1 MKYRSDT
8 EIVLNKLSF
17 KISPGEKIGIVGRT
31 GAGKSSLSV
40 CISRLVELYGGSIE
54 IDGIPINE
62 LKLKDLRKA
71 ITTIPQDPTLFT
83 GTVRMNLDPAF
94 QSSDERMI
102 ELLEKAGLDEIIGRG
117 GLDFEVSE
125 GGQNLSSGEK
135 QLICICR
142 AILRKSKFVILDEA
156 TASIDVVAEKKIQEL
171 IEVEFKECTMLVIA
185 HRLNTIMRSDRIL
198 VLSFGEVL
206 EFDSPQV
213 LRANPDSELNKM
225 LQNGR
230 ESDLIK

>member
-8 EIVLNKLSF
+8 ELVLNKLSF

-40 CISRLVELYGGSIE
+40 CISRIVELYGGSIE

-102 ELLEKAGLDEIIGRG
+102 ELLEKAGLKEIIVRG

-142 AILRKSKFVILDEA
+142 AILRKSKLVILDEA

-185 HRLNTIMRSDRIL
+185 HRLNTIMHSDRIL
-198 VLSFGEVL
+198 VLSFGKVL

-213 LRANPDSELNKM
+213 LSANPDSELNKM

-230 ESDLIK
+230 ER